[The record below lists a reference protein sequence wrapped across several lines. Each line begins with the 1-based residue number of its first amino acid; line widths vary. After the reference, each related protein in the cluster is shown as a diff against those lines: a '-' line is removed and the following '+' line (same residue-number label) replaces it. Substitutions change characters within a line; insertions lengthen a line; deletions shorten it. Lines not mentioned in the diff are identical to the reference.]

1 MIPALI
7 NALNDYINT
16 HMYRLTNCKT
26 KDEIKEVLHKI
37 IEEVI

>member
-7 NALNDYINT
+7 NTLIEYINT
-16 HMYRLTNCKT
+16 HMYRLTICET